1 MAGASMKDIKTRI
14 RSVES
19 TRQLTHAMQLVAAS
33 RIRRAREERDASRPF
48 FSAAKETLDTLA
60 RYAPPGT
67 QSAFLQ
73 DEREGKTLLIV
84 LAGDRGLAGGYNS
97 GVLRLAAEQMQSHA
111 CVCLPVGRKATESL
125 AASGAEIADDAFA
138 RVEAFDTGAAEC
150 AAELAIDGYRNGR
163 WTRVELVHTEFRS
176 MLSQEPVVTRLLPLE
191 RGDAPA
197 PKEQMIFEPAPE
209 GIFDAAVKT
218 ALTGMLYAAAREA
231 FLCETVARR
240 MAMDSAARNAG
251 QMIDRLRLQYNRAR
265 QGAIT
270 QELTEIVAGAENQ
283 EG

>member
-1 MAGASMKDIKTRI
+1 MVGASMKDIKTRI

-48 FSAAKETLDTLA
+48 FSAAKETLETLA

-67 QSAFLQ
+67 KNMFLQ
-73 DEREGKTLLIV
+73 AGGEGKTLLIV

-97 GVLRLAAEQMQSHA
+97 GVLRLAAEQMRSGA
-111 CVCLPVGRKATESL
+111 CVCLPIGRKAMESL
-125 AASGAEIADDAFA
+125 SANGAEIVDSAYA
-138 RVEAFDTGAAEC
+138 RVETFDTAAAEST
-150 AAELAIDGYRNGR
+150 AERAIEGYREGR
-163 WTRVELVHTEFRS
+163 WTRVELVHTGFRS
-176 MLSQEPVVTRLLPLE
+176 MLSQEPTVTRLLPLE
-191 RGDAPA
+191 RG
-197 PKEQMIFEPAPE
+197 EEPAPRE
-209 GIFDAAVKT
+209 QMVFEPEPEDIFDAAVKV

-231 FLCETVARR
+231 FLCETAARR
-240 MAMDSAARNAG
+240 MAMDSATRNAG
-251 QMIDRLRLQYNRAR
+251 QMIDRLKLQYNRAR
-265 QGAIT
+265 QSAIT

>member
-1 MAGASMKDIKTRI
+1 MKDIKTRI

-48 FSAAKETLDTLA
+48 FAAAKETLDTLA

-67 QSAFLQ
+67 KSAFLQ
-73 DEREGKTLLIV
+73 DLQDEKKGKTLLIV
-84 LAGDRGLAGGYNS
+84 IAGDRGLAGGYNS
-97 GVLRLAAEQMQSHA
+97 GVLRLAAEQMRSGA
-111 CVCLPVGRKATESL
+111 CVCLPVGRKAMESL

-138 RVEAFDTGAAEC
+138 RVEAFDTGAAER
-150 AAELAIDGYRNGR
+150 AAELAIAGYRDGR
-163 WTRVELVHTEFRS
+163 WTRVELVHTKFRS
-176 MLSQEPVVTRLLPLE
+176 MLSQEPAVTRLLPLE
-191 RGDAPA
+191 KGTEPA
-197 PKEQMIFEPAPE
+197 PKEQMVFEPAPE

-231 FLCETVARR
+231 FLCETAARR
-240 MAMDSAARNAG
+240 MAMDSATRNAG
-251 QMIDRLRLQYNRAR
+251 QMIDRLKLQYNRAR

>member
-48 FSAAKETLDTLA
+48 FSAAKETLETLA

-67 QSAFLQ
+67 KNMFLQ
-73 DEREGKTLLIV
+73 AGGEGKTLLIV

-97 GVLRLAAEQMQSHA
+97 GVLRLAAEQMRSGA
-111 CVCLPVGRKATESL
+111 CVCLPIGRKAMESL
-125 AASGAEIADDAFA
+125 SANGAEIVDSAYA
-138 RVEAFDTGAAEC
+138 RVETFDTAAAES
-150 AAELAIDGYRNGR
+150 AAERAIEGYREGR
-163 WTRVELVHTEFRS
+163 WTRVKLVHTGFRS
-176 MLSQEPVVTRLLPLE
+176 MLSQEPTVTRLLPLE
-191 RGDAPA
+191 RG
-197 PKEQMIFEPAPE
+197 EEPAPRE
-209 GIFDAAVKT
+209 QMVFEPEAEDIFDAAVKV

-231 FLCETVARR
+231 FLCETAARR
-240 MAMDSAARNAG
+240 MAMDSATRNAG
-251 QMIDRLRLQYNRAR
+251 QMIDRLKLQYNRAR
-265 QGAIT
+265 QSAIT

>member
-1 MAGASMKDIKTRI
+1 MKDIKTRI

-48 FSAAKETLDTLA
+48 FAAARETLDTLA

-67 QSAFLQ
+67 KSAFLQ
-73 DEREGKTLLIV
+73 DEKEGKTLLIV
-84 LAGDRGLAGGYNS
+84 IAGDRGLAGGYNS
-97 GVLRLAAEQMQSHA
+97 GVLRLAAEQMQSGV
-111 CVCLPVGRKATESL
+111 CVCLPVGRKAAESL

-138 RVEAFDTGAAEC
+138 RVEAFDTGAAKR
-150 AAELAIDGYRNGR
+150 AAEMAIAGYRDGR

-176 MLSQEPVVTRLLPLE
+176 MLSQEPSVTRLLPLE
-191 RGDAPA
+191 KGD
-197 PKEQMIFEPAPE
+197 EPAPIEQMVFEPSPE
-209 GIFDAAVKT
+209 GVFDAAVKT
-218 ALTGMLYAAAREA
+218 ALIGMLYAAAREA
-231 FLCETVARR
+231 FLCETAARR
-240 MAMDSAARNAG
+240 MAMDSATRNAG
-251 QMIDRLRLQYNRAR
+251 QMIDRLKLQYNRAR

>member
-1 MAGASMKDIKTRI
+1 MAGASMKEIKTRI

-33 RIRRAREERDASRPF
+33 RIRRAREERDASCPF
-48 FSAAKETLDTLA
+48 FAAAKETLDTLA

-73 DEREGKTLLIV
+73 GEKEGKTLLIV
-84 LAGDRGLAGGYNS
+84 IAGDRGLAGGYNS
-97 GVLRLAAEQMQSHA
+97 GVLRLAAERMRSGE
-111 CVCLPVGRKATESL
+111 CVCLPVGRKAAESL
-125 AASGAEIADDAFA
+125 AANGAEIAGNAFV
-138 RVEAFDTGAAEC
+138 RVETFDVGAAER
-150 AAELAIDGYRNGR
+150 AAAQVIVGYQNGF
-163 WTRVELVHTEFRS
+163 WTRVELVHTEFHS

-191 RGDAPA
+191 KGDESA
-197 PKEQMIFEPAPE
+197 PKEQMLFEPAPE
-209 GIFDAAVKT
+209 DIFDAAVKT

-231 FLCETVARR
+231 FLCETAARR
-240 MAMDSAARNAG
+240 MAMDSATRNAE

>member
-1 MAGASMKDIKTRI
+1 MKDIKTRI

-33 RIRRAREERDASRPF
+33 RIRRAREKRDASRPF
-48 FSAAKETLDTLA
+48 FAAAKETLDTLA

-67 QSAFLQ
+67 KSAFLQ
-73 DEREGKTLLIV
+73 DEKEGKTLLIV
-84 LAGDRGLAGGYNS
+84 IAGDRGLVGGYNS
-97 GVLRLAAEQMQSHA
+97 GVLRLTAEQMRSGA
-111 CVCLPVGRKATESL
+111 CVCLPVGRKAMESL

-138 RVEAFDTGAAEC
+138 RVEAFDTGAAER
-150 AAELAIDGYRNGR
+150 AAELAIAGYRDGR
-163 WTRVELVHTEFRS
+163 WTRVELVHTKFRS
-176 MLSQEPVVTRLLPLE
+176 MLSQEPAVTRLLPLE
-191 RGDAPA
+191 KGTEPA
-197 PKEQMIFEPAPE
+197 PKEQMVFEPAPE

-231 FLCETVARR
+231 FLCETAARR
-240 MAMDSAARNAG
+240 MAMDSATRNAG
-251 QMIDRLRLQYNRAR
+251 QMIDRLKLQYNRAR